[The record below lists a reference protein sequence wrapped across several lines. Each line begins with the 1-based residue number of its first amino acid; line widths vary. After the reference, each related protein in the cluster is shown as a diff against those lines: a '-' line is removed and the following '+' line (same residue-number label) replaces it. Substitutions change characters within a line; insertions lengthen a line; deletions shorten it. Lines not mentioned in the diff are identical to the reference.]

1 MSRIQRINDE
11 SLDHLVAV
19 LRYSSLVALLAAVVG
34 FFLAA
39 ALGSQQLALACV
51 IPAVYAVVVGYLGWW
66 TFGNSTW
73 RQGSDRG

>member
-39 ALGSQQLALACV
+39 VAGQSAARPGV
-51 IPAVYAVVVGYLGWW
+51 RHPGRV
-66 TFGNSTW
+66 
-73 RQGSDRG
+73 RGRGGLPRLVDLR